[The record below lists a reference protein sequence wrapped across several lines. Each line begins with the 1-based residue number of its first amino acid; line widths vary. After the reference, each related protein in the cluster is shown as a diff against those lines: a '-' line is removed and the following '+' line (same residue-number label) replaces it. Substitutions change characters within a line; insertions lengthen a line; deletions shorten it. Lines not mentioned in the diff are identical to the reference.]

1 MKPLRLY
8 KLPQGSC
15 IAIGGV
21 WEYTDAD
28 LWAKCPSADKACSCF
43 RERLASRRYF
53 VPRSDIVV
61 DPTDIVNKGEAKGK
75 GEANGADFERD

>member
-28 LWAKCPSADKACSCF
+28 LWTKAASVDKAQACF
-43 RERLASRRYF
+43 RERLASERYF
-53 VPRSDIVV
+53 VPREDLGV
-61 DPTDIVNKGEAKGK
+61 DPTDIADCGLAPLPKEA
-75 GEANGADFERD
+75 EP